1 MKNRLLKTMKK
12 VRREKRNR
20 DGSVKRPFLLE
31 EKNVK
36 KN

>member
-1 MKNRLLKTMKK
+1 MKK

-36 KN
+36 KIET